1 MGSQRLDSSAKKQAS
16 NLGDNLSNIGGIT
29 GNDWNKDGG
38 IMESRIDT
46 GNDNRPAANGTLL
59 MESDQPMEQ

>member
-1 MGSQRLDSSAKKQAS
+1 
-16 NLGDNLSNIGGIT
+16 
-29 GNDWNKDGG
+29 
-38 IMESRIDT
+38 MESRIDT